1 MSEKATIF
9 HVKSRPYK
17 NKEGIIVN
25 YPSVRL
31 HKHGT
36 NLPTDGTEKGISIID
51 CKIAP
56 DLASRLLNS
65 PIPHEYECTFTFTQ
79 RNFAGKTE
87 TDVILQ
93 DAVLSTPK

>member
-17 NKEGIIVN
+17 NKEGITVN

-36 NLPTDGTEKGISIID
+36 SLPSDGTEKGIQIID
-51 CKIAP
+51 CKIST
-56 DLASRLLNS
+56 DLASRLLLS
-65 PIPHEYECTFTFTQ
+65 EIPNVYDCIFSFTQ

-93 DAVLSTPK
+93 DAVIAKNG